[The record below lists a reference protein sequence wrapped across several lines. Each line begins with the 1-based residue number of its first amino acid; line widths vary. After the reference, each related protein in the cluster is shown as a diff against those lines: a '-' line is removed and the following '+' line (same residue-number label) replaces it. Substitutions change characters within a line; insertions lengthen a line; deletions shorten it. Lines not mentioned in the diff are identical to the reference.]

1 MQRVVERIQAGNLY
15 VNRNQIGAVVGSQ
28 PFGGRGNS
36 GTGPKAGGPNYLP
49 RFRRRPDCR
58 PGIALVRGTLS
69 EAATRGHEMARL
81 ALLQPDW
88 ARRGDRPALLR
99 ALLGSPMAEPSAALE
114 AAQALLDAPAELPG
128 PTGES
133 NRISLRPRG
142 VFLVLGDDAAM
153 VGALALANAVLM
165 IDPPGPLASRL
176 GEAGLPVVA
185 RAGPLDPADL
195 VALPHLAGLVA
206 RGEAGPL
213 TALRRALAAREGG
226 IVALETGSDLRPFVH
241 EQVLCIDT
249 TAAGGN
255 ATLLAQADD

>member
-58 PGIALVRGTLS
+58 PGIALVLGTLS
-69 EAATRGHEMARL
+69 EAATLGHEMARL

-226 IVALETGSDLRPFVH
+226 IVALETGGDLRPFVH